1 MNLIVRKLNYATVP
15 QEVNYKVM
23 LSMGNI
29 PKLNGVARALE
40 NYQVAFTTF
49 SQMDIHSSI
58 AISSSKFDGVIFE
71 GEHSPWDV
79 SSLRDSMQFLLDRRE
94 IVKNGSIA
102 PGITPMV
109 RIPANGEEMSQ
120 WHAKQ
125 ALDAGVYGVLWP
137 HISTVEEAYNAV
149 ASCRYPSLK
158 SAPLYEPRGI
168 RGDGPVR
175 AARYWGLSQQEYY
188 QKAGIWSLDPEGEI
202 LVVVQIED
210 TKGIENLDD
219 ILSNV
224 PGIGVILIGEGDLGQ
239 ELGFPRQYDHPL
251 LLEAIAKI
259 LDICKKYSVAVGHA
273 HADENNMQKLIEEG
287 FRFIMTTTKRSDS
300 DLEKGLELTGRK

>member
-1 MNLIVRKLNYATVP
+1 MP

-259 LDICKKYSVAVGHA
+259 LDICKKYGVAVGHA

-300 DLEKGLELTGRK
+300 DLEKGLKLTGRK

>member
-1 MNLIVRKLNYATVP
+1 MLI
-15 QEVNYKVM
+15 
-23 LSMGNI
+23 MGNI

-40 NYQVAFTTF
+40 NHQVAFTTF

-259 LDICKKYSVAVGHA
+259 LDICKKYGVAVGHA

>member
-1 MNLIVRKLNYATVP
+1 MP

-71 GEHSPWDV
+71 GEHSPWDA

-259 LDICKKYSVAVGHA
+259 LDICKKYGVAVGHA

>member
-1 MNLIVRKLNYATVP
+1 
-15 QEVNYKVM
+15 M

-168 RGDGPVR
+168 RGDGPGR

-259 LDICKKYSVAVGHA
+259 LDICKKYGVAVGHA

>member
-1 MNLIVRKLNYATVP
+1 MLI
-15 QEVNYKVM
+15 
-23 LSMGNI
+23 MGNI

-40 NYQVAFTTF
+40 NHQVAFTTF
-49 SQMDIHSSI
+49 SQMDINSSI

-259 LDICKKYSVAVGHA
+259 LDICKKYGVAVGHA

>member
-1 MNLIVRKLNYATVP
+1 MP

-79 SSLRDSMQFLLDRRE
+79 SSLRDSMQFLLDRKE

-259 LDICKKYSVAVGHA
+259 LDICKKYGVAVGHA

>member
-1 MNLIVRKLNYATVP
+1 LNLIVRKLNYATVP

-259 LDICKKYSVAVGHA
+259 LDICKKYGVAVGHA

>member
-1 MNLIVRKLNYATVP
+1 MP

-224 PGIGVILIGEGDLGQ
+224 PGFGVILIGEGDLGQ

-259 LDICKKYSVAVGHA
+259 LDICKKYGVAVGHA

>member
-1 MNLIVRKLNYATVP
+1 
-15 QEVNYKVM
+15 M

-259 LDICKKYSVAVGHA
+259 LDICKNYGVAVGHA
-273 HADENNMQKLIEEG
+273 HADENNMQKLIEEA
-287 FRFIMTTTKRSDS
+287 FRFIMTTTKRSDL
-300 DLEKGLELTGRK
+300 DLEKGLELTGRN

>member
-1 MNLIVRKLNYATVP
+1 MP

-188 QKAGIWSLDPEGEI
+188 QKAGIWSLDPDGEI

-259 LDICKKYSVAVGHA
+259 LDICKKYGVAVGHA

>member
-15 QEVNYKVM
+15 EEVNYKVM

-259 LDICKKYSVAVGHA
+259 LDICKKYGVAVGHA